1 MIARGL
7 IGDPGLEIRMGALRV
22 IVLVILAVIP
32 VVLRV
37 PVVSVNDTVGLFIS
51 DAAYSKM

>member
-51 DAAYSKM
+51 DTAYSKM